1 MRDRPPRNEIEAEAC
16 RQVVTLARS
25 MLAGEL
31 SFIEGAVQVA
41 SLRTRIGGLPDRDN
55 DFDAF
60 VLISSE
66 TDHLPLQAQRH
77 LWSERA
83 LAAVAPDF
91 ERVQQWA
98 SGFAPQAC
106 INLIE
111 RLGLWP
117 PTNT

>member
-1 MRDRPPRNEIEAEAC
+1 
-16 RQVVTLARS
+16 

-31 SFIEGAVQVA
+31 SFMEGAVEVA
-41 SLRTRIGGLPDRDN
+41 SLRTQIGGLADRDE

-60 VLISSE
+60 VVISSE

-83 LAAVAPDF
+83 LASLAPDL

-98 SGFAPQAC
+98 SGFAPQSC
-106 INLIE
+106 MNLIT
-111 RLGLWP
+111 RFS
-117 PTNT
+117 ND

>member
-1 MRDRPPRNEIEAEAC
+1 MPDRPPRNEIEVET
-16 RQVVTLARS
+16 RRRVVALARS

-31 SFIEGAVQVA
+31 SFMEGAVEVA
-41 SLRTRIGGLPDRDN
+41 GLRTRIGGLPERDY

-60 VLISSE
+60 VVISSE

-83 LAAVAPDF
+83 LAALAPDF

-98 SGFAPQAC
+98 TGFAPQAC
-106 INLIE
+106 MNLIK
-111 RLGLWP
+111 RFS
-117 PTNT
+117 ND